1 MQRTLE
7 TIVNRAAS
15 FAGAY
20 GATRTRPERVDAL
33 AIAQLSATAAMQQL
47 ELFAHWCYQRA
58 DTGQLLHILPSGQLP
73 SGAYTPW
80 GASGKSGM
88 TRPDRDILRVW
99 LALVDEKG
107 FDPVWVYVG
116 EQRRWYVDLMNYPS
130 LAAALDWLQQT
141 PIQAKDWLTIGLCM
155 RRSKTHSVKGYLAVR
170 QKSRQQS
177 AGVGSRV

>member
-1 MQRTLE
+1 MQHTME
-7 TIVNRAAS
+7 AIVTRAAT

-20 GATRTRPERVDAL
+20 GNTRTTPERVDAL
-33 AIAQLSATAAMQQL
+33 AIAQLSVIAAMQQL

-58 DTGQLLHILPSGQLP
+58 ETGQLLYILPSGQLP

-107 FDPVWVYVG
+107 LDPVWVYVSA
-116 EQRRWYVDLMNYPS
+116 QRRWYVDLMNYPS
-130 LAAALDWLQQT
+130 LASALDWLQQT
-141 PIQAKDWLTIGLCM
+141 PIHPQDWLTISLRM
-155 RRSKTHSVKGYLAVR
+155 RRSKTHSVKGYLAVW
-170 QKSRQQS
+170 QKSR
-177 AGVGSRV
+177 